1 MKEIIVYTTNLCG
14 YCNAAKMWLQNHG
27 LDFKEI
33 NLDEGN
39 EREVFMEKY
48 PHLWRG
54 GGSRRHSLFGSS
66 WKSPRESR
74 NAFTL
79 GPEMVSFVD
88 RNWTHFGTANELIWG
103 PNMNPERCNEMRS
116 NEVR

>member
-39 EREVFMEKY
+39 EREIFMEKY
-48 PHLWRG
+48 PY
-54 GGSRRHSLFGSS
+54 
-66 WKSPRESR
+66 
-74 NAFTL
+74 
-79 GPEMVSFVD
+79 
-88 RNWTHFGTANELIWG
+88 
-103 PNMNPERCNEMRS
+103 
-116 NEVR
+116 